1 MKSIRRRLGITLS
14 AGLLILWMGAG
25 AGIYHSVRSGLIK
38 EVDAQLAVD
47 KEVTRFISKFD
58 PSRLEGLPN
67 LPSQSDRP
75 GPGSNKR
82 SAERLTRYKELNSGY
97 YFQAWDD
104 KGELTERSDSLGK
117 SNLPFPGTVSPQPV
131 FVTATSE
138 NGIPLRTM
146 NFRFTMPNQKGRGKS
161 NGMKGSKGGRG
172 NNFQIVSLAQDISE
186 QDRTL
191 SILLGG
197 LVIVG
202 LLAAGA
208 TMALVGTSLN
218 RGLNPLRS
226 LGRQSEAI
234 DVNTLDSRFDDSEA
248 PVELKPVYARLNGL
262 MDRIQTSFDR
272 ERRFSADLAH
282 EIRTPIAVLKMICEV
297 ALKWPEQAGP
307 DTFSETLE
315 IAQQLETMVESLLAL
330 ARWESGEVE
339 PKIEPVG
346 LENLSQQCW
355 QPFAETANSKHHS
368 VEFLF
373 PKASTLHTDPG
384 LLRHV
389 IGNLF
394 SNAVEYTPEKGTIR
408 VEGLDDGIR
417 ISNSPHVLSQE
428 EVSRLFD
435 RYWRR
440 DEARSDSSHV
450 GLGLSLARS
459 CSDALELNLEAESEN
474 DWLSFTLRKK
484 DS

>member
-1 MKSIRRRLGITLS
+1 M
-14 AGLLILWMGAG
+14 
-25 AGIYHSVRSGLIK
+25 
-38 EVDAQLAVD
+38 
-47 KEVTRFISKFD
+47 IS
-58 PSRLEGLPN
+58 
-67 LPSQSDRP
+67 
-75 GPGSNKR
+75 
-82 SAERLTRYKELNSGY
+82 
-97 YFQAWDD
+97 
-104 KGELTERSDSLGK
+104 
-117 SNLPFPGTVSPQPV
+117 
-131 FVTATSE
+131 
-138 NGIPLRTM
+138 
-146 NFRFTMPNQKGRGKS
+146 
-161 NGMKGSKGGRG
+161 
-172 NNFQIVSLAQDISE
+172 
-186 QDRTL
+186 
-191 SILLGG
+191 
-197 LVIVG
+197 
-202 LLAAGA
+202 
-208 TMALVGTSLN
+208 
-218 RGLNPLRS
+218 
-226 LGRQSEAI
+226 
-234 DVNTLDSRFDDSEA
+234 
-248 PVELKPVYARLNGL
+248 
-262 MDRIQTSFDR
+262 
-272 ERRFSADLAH
+272 
-282 EIRTPIAVLKMICEV
+282 EV